1 VYRGLMMWGFGL
13 VALTPLITWAIFVL
27 PGW

>member
-1 VYRGLMMWGFGL
+1 MMWGFGL